1 MSQVRSAIL
10 LVGGFGTRLQPL
22 TFKTPKPMLSVAGI
36 PFTQHQIIK
45 ARDAGIKEI
54 VLATSYL
61 AEIFEP
67 YFGDGSR
74 FGINVRYAV
83 EEVALGTGGAIGNA
97 AKMLQE
103 EGPVVIFNGDV
114 LSSHD
119 LKGQINFHAE
129 NEADISLYLTE
140 VADAR
145 AYGAVEMSGVAITSF
160 NEKMEKPPTNII
172 NAGCYIFNREMIST
186 IPEGEVI
193 SVERQT
199 FPGALAVGKKLYGFV
214 DRSYW
219 LDIGTPAALLKATS
233 DLIFGEASSVAFDE
247 LLASGA
253 YEKKGTALIGSTAK
267 IASSAVVGDGS
278 FIGQGVSLGEGS
290 KISQSVIGDG
300 ASIGDRA
307 DIESSFV
314 AQSAVFPA
322 GSIAKGQFFGF

>member
-1 MSQVRSAIL
+1 
-10 LVGGFGTRLQPL
+10 
-22 TFKTPKPMLSVAGI
+22 MLSVAGI

-61 AEIFEP
+61 AEIFQP

-233 DLIFGEASSVAFDE
+233 DLISGEASSVAFDE

>member
-1 MSQVRSAIL
+1 M
-10 LVGGFGTRLQPL
+10 
-22 TFKTPKPMLSVAGI
+22 
-36 PFTQHQIIK
+36 
-45 ARDAGIKEI
+45 
-54 VLATSYL
+54 
-61 AEIFEP
+61 
-67 YFGDGSR
+67 
-74 FGINVRYAV
+74 
-83 EEVALGTGGAIGNA
+83 
-97 AKMLQE
+97 
-103 EGPVVIFNGDV
+103 
-114 LSSHD
+114 
-119 LKGQINFHAE
+119 E
-129 NEADISLYLTE
+129 N
-140 VADAR
+140 
-145 AYGAVEMSGVAITSF
+145 
-160 NEKMEKPPTNII
+160 PPTNIV

-199 FPGALAVGKKLYGFV
+199 FPEALAAGKKLCGFV

-233 DLIFGEASSVAFDE
+233 DLISGEASSVAFDE
-247 LLASGA
+247 LLASGV
-253 YEKKGTALIGSTAK
+253 YKKKGTALIASTAK

-278 FIGQGVSLGEGS
+278 FIGQGATLGEGS

>member
-1 MSQVRSAIL
+1 
-10 LVGGFGTRLQPL
+10 
-22 TFKTPKPMLSVAGI
+22 MLSVAGI

-186 IPEGEVI
+186 IPEGDVI

-233 DLIFGEASSVAFDE
+233 DLISGEASSVAFDE